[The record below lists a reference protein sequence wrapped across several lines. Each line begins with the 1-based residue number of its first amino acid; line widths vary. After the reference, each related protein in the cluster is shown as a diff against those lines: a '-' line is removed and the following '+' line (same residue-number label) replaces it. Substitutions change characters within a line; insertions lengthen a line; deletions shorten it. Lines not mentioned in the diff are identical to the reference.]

1 MTSEVLVSHFQIIIF
16 RLFDEEKHKQENYG
30 IPINQIRE
38 IRPLESITSI
48 PNSPSYVQG
57 VMNLRGTI
65 IPIIDLKEKLGFPK
79 TNAINSKMMILVA
92 EIDSKLVGLLA
103 DGVDQVIKIPS
114 TDVESNVSG
123 GFESIPYVTGI
134 AKTAG
139 KLVVLLDIGILL
151 KNSLNSGMGV

>member
-16 RLFDEEKHKQENYG
+16 RLFDEEKNKQENYG
-30 IPINQIRE
+30 IPINQVRE

-114 TDVESNVSG
+114 TDVEGNVSG
-123 GFESIPYVTGI
+123 GFESIPYVMGV
-134 AKTAG
+134 AKTGG

-151 KNSLNSGMGV
+151 KNSCNLNMGV